1 MTAPRAERGGQQP
14 SRRPVERPGQ
24 RLSQRP
30 SLQPT
35 EQPVELQS
43 AVRLVGVRLRVETP
57 SAVAVLLP
65 GSGPIDRDGDA
76 RGLALGIQRQLADGL
91 AERGIE
97 SVRWDKRGV
106 GKSEGEFLPTGFDDL
121 LDDALAIVDD
131 ALAGELPV
139 IVIGHS
145 EGASVAT
152 RIAARRPA
160 IAGFVMLSGS
170 ARSGLEV
177 LRWQSRA
184 IAADVPGVVRGLLRL
199 LRTDVEQQTEKN
211 RQRLLRTTGD
221 VERVGGARM
230 NARWFREFM
239 VYDPR
244 ADLDAAVAPLLAITG
259 TFDLQS
265 PPEDLAVIGART
277 GGPTRTLAL
286 DGVSHIL
293 RTQQRPT
300 LRTYRADARR
310 PIDDRVVAVIAA
322 WWNELSEAPPR

>member
-1 MTAPRAERGGQQP
+1 MAMADEQRFEHRG
-14 SRRPVERPGQ
+14 
-24 RLSQRP
+24 
-30 SLQPT
+30 
-35 EQPVELQS
+35 
-43 AVRLVGVRLRVETP
+43 AVRLVGVRRRVETP

-76 RGLALGIQRQLADGL
+76 RGLALGIQRQLAQGL

-106 GKSEGEFLPTGFDDL
+106 GESGGEFLPTGFDDL

-131 ALAGELPV
+131 SLDGELPV

-145 EGASVAT
+145 EGASVAA
-152 RIAARRPA
+152 RLAARRPA

-184 IAADVPGVVRGLLRL
+184 IAADVPAVVRGLLRL

-221 VERVGGARM
+221 VARIGGARV

-239 VYDPR
+239 AYDPR
-244 ADLDAAVAPLLAITG
+244 ADLDAAPSPLLAITG

-265 PPEDLAVIGART
+265 PPEDLAVIAARA
-277 GGPTRTLAL
+277 GGSTRTVAL
-286 DGVSHIL
+286 DAVSHIL
-293 RTQQRPT
+293 RTQLRPT

-310 PIDDRVVAVIAA
+310 PIDERIVSIIAA
-322 WWNELSEAPPR
+322 WWNEVSEAALR

>member
-1 MTAPRAERGGQQP
+1 MTAAVDEHVEHRG
-14 SRRPVERPGQ
+14 
-24 RLSQRP
+24 
-30 SLQPT
+30 
-35 EQPVELQS
+35 
-43 AVRLVGVRLRVETP
+43 AVRLVGVRRRVEAP
-57 SAVAVLLP
+57 VALAVLLP
-65 GSGPIDRDGDA
+65 GSGPIDRNGDA
-76 RGLALGIQRQLADGL
+76 RGLAVGIQRQLATGL

-106 GKSEGEFLPTGFDDL
+106 GESEGEFLTTGFDDL
-121 LDDALAIVDD
+121 LDDALAIVDE
-131 ALAGELPV
+131 ALGGELPV

-145 EGASVAT
+145 EGASVAA
-152 RIAARRPA
+152 RVAARRPSV
-160 IAGFVMLSGS
+160 AGVVMLSGS

-211 RQRLLRTTGD
+211 RQRLLRTTSD
-221 VERVGGARM
+221 AERIGGARV

-239 VYDPR
+239 AYDPR
-244 ADLDAAVAPLLAITG
+244 ADLDAAPAPVLAITG

-265 PPEDLAVIGART
+265 PPEDLAVIAART

-293 RTQQRPT
+293 RSQPRPT

-310 PIDDRVVAVIAA
+310 PIDERIVAIIAA
-322 WWNELSEAPPR
+322 WWSEISETAPQ

>member
-1 MTAPRAERGGQQP
+1 MSA
-14 SRRPVERPGQ
+14 
-24 RLSQRP
+24 
-30 SLQPT
+30 
-35 EQPVELQS
+35 EQPFVHRG
-43 AVRLVGVRLRVETP
+43 AVRLVGVRRRVETP
-57 SAVAVLLP
+57 TAVAVLLP

-76 RGLALGIQRQLADGL
+76 RGLALGIQRQLAQGL

-97 SVRWDKRGV
+97 SVRWDKQGV
-106 GKSEGEFLPTGFDDL
+106 GESEGEFLTTGFDDL

-131 ALAGELPV
+131 VLQGELPV

-145 EGASVAT
+145 EGALVAA
-152 RIAARRPA
+152 RVAARRPA
-160 IAGFVMLSGS
+160 IAGVVMLSGS

-199 LRTDVEQQTEKN
+199 LRTDIEQQTEKN

-221 VERVGGARM
+221 VERIGGARM

-239 VYDPR
+239 AYDPR
-244 ADLDAAVAPLLAITG
+244 ADLDAAPAPLLAITG
-259 TFDLQS
+259 SFDLQA
-265 PPEDLAVIGART
+265 PPEDLAVIATRT

-286 DGVSHIL
+286 DGVSHLL
-293 RTQQRPT
+293 RTQPRPT

-310 PIDDRVVAVIAA
+310 PIDERVVAIIAA
-322 WWNELSEAPPR
+322 WWNELGEADSR

>member
-1 MTAPRAERGGQQP
+1 MTAVVDEHVEHRG
-14 SRRPVERPGQ
+14 
-24 RLSQRP
+24 
-30 SLQPT
+30 
-35 EQPVELQS
+35 
-43 AVRLVGVRLRVETP
+43 AVRLVGVRRRVEAP
-57 SAVAVLLP
+57 VALAVLLP
-65 GSGPIDRDGDA
+65 GSGPIDRNGDA
-76 RGLALGIQRQLADGL
+76 RGLAVGIQRQLATGL

-106 GKSEGEFLPTGFDDL
+106 GESEGEFLTTGFDDL
-121 LDDALAIVDD
+121 LDDALAIVDE
-131 ALAGELPV
+131 ALGGELPV

-145 EGASVAT
+145 EGASVAA
-152 RIAARRPA
+152 RVAARRPSV
-160 IAGFVMLSGS
+160 AGVVMLSGS

-184 IAADVPGVVRGLLRL
+184 IAADVPRVVRGLLRL

-211 RQRLLRTTGD
+211 RQRLLRTTSD
-221 VERVGGARM
+221 AERIGGARV

-239 VYDPR
+239 AYDPR
-244 ADLDAAVAPLLAITG
+244 ADLDAAPAPVLAITG

-265 PPEDLAVIGART
+265 PPEDLAVIAART

-293 RTQQRPT
+293 RSQPRPT

-310 PIDDRVVAVIAA
+310 PIDERIVAIIAA
-322 WWNELSEAPPR
+322 WWSEISATVPQ

>member
-1 MTAPRAERGGQQP
+1 MTTTA
-14 SRRPVERPGQ
+14 V
-24 RLSQRP
+24 
-30 SLQPT
+30 
-35 EQPVELQS
+35 EQPFEHRC
-43 AVRLVGVRLRVETP
+43 AVRLVGVRRRVETP
-57 SAVAVLLP
+57 SALAVLLP

-76 RGLALGIQRQLADGL
+76 RGLALSIQRQLAEGL

-106 GKSEGEFLPTGFDDL
+106 GESEGEFLTTGFDDL
-121 LDDALAIVDD
+121 LADALAVVDD
-131 ALAGELPV
+131 VLGGELPV

-145 EGASVAT
+145 EGASVAA

-184 IAADVPGVVRGLLRL
+184 IAADVPGLVRGLLRL

-221 VERVGGARM
+221 VARIGGARV

-239 VYDPR
+239 AYDPR
-244 ADLDAAVAPLLAITG
+244 ADLDAAPSPLLAITG

-265 PPEDLAVIGART
+265 PPEDLAVIAART
-277 GGPTRTLAL
+277 GGPTRTIAL
-286 DGVSHIL
+286 EGVSHIL
-293 RTQQRPT
+293 RTQPRPT

-310 PIDDRVVAVIAA
+310 PIDERVVAIIAA
-322 WWNELSEAPPR
+322 WWNEISESALR

>member
-1 MTAPRAERGGQQP
+1 MT
-14 SRRPVERPGQ
+14 SSVEQLFEHDG
-24 RLSQRP
+24 
-30 SLQPT
+30 
-35 EQPVELQS
+35 
-43 AVRLVGVRLRVETP
+43 AVRLVGARRRVEAP

-76 RGLALGIQRQLADGL
+76 RGLGLGIQRQLAQGL

-106 GKSEGEFLPTGFDDL
+106 GASEGEFLATGFDDL
-121 LDDALAIVDD
+121 LDDALGIVDEQ
-131 ALAGELPV
+131 LGGKLPV

-145 EGASVAT
+145 EGAFVAA
-152 RIAARRPA
+152 RVAARRPA
-160 IAGFVMLSGS
+160 VAGVVMLSGS

-184 IAADVPGVVRGLLRL
+184 VAADVPGIVRGLLRL

-221 VERVGGARM
+221 VERIGGARV

-239 VYDPR
+239 AYDPR
-244 ADLDAAVAPLLAITG
+244 ADVDAFDGPLLAITG
-259 TFDLQS
+259 TLDLQS
-265 PPEDLAVIGART
+265 PPEDLDVIRSRA
-277 GGPTRTLAL
+277 GGSTHTVAL

-293 RTQQRPT
+293 RAQSRPT

-310 PIDDRVVAVIAA
+310 PIDERVVALIAA
-322 WWNELSEAPPR
+322 WWNEVSEAAPR

>member
-1 MTAPRAERGGQQP
+1 MTAAVDEHVEHRG
-14 SRRPVERPGQ
+14 
-24 RLSQRP
+24 
-30 SLQPT
+30 
-35 EQPVELQS
+35 
-43 AVRLVGVRLRVETP
+43 AVRLVGVRRRVEAP
-57 SAVAVLLP
+57 VALAVLLP

-76 RGLALGIQRQLADGL
+76 RGLAVGIQRQLAMGL

-106 GKSEGEFLPTGFDDL
+106 GESEGEFLTTGFDDL
-121 LDDALAIVDD
+121 LDDALAIVDE
-131 ALAGELPV
+131 ALGGELPV

-145 EGASVAT
+145 EGASVAA
-152 RIAARRPA
+152 RVAARRPSV
-160 IAGFVMLSGS
+160 AGVVMLSGS

-221 VERVGGARM
+221 AERIGGARV

-239 VYDPR
+239 AYDPR
-244 ADLDAAVAPLLAITG
+244 ADLDAAPAPVLAITG

-265 PPEDLAVIGART
+265 PPEDLAVIAART

-293 RTQQRPT
+293 RSQPRPT

-310 PIDDRVVAVIAA
+310 PIDERIVAIIAA
-322 WWNELSEAPPR
+322 WWSEISETAPQ

>member
-1 MTAPRAERGGQQP
+1 MTTTA
-14 SRRPVERPGQ
+14 V
-24 RLSQRP
+24 
-30 SLQPT
+30 
-35 EQPVELQS
+35 EQPFEHHG
-43 AVRLVGVRLRVETP
+43 AVRLVGARRRVETP
-57 SAVAVLLP
+57 SALAVLLP

-76 RGLALGIQRQLADGL
+76 RGLALSIQRQLAEGL

-106 GKSEGEFLPTGFDDL
+106 GESEGEFLTTGFDDL
-121 LDDALAIVDD
+121 LADALAVVDD
-131 ALAGELPV
+131 VLGGELPV

-145 EGASVAT
+145 EGASVAA

-170 ARSGLEV
+170 SRSGLEV

-184 IAADVPGVVRGLLRL
+184 IAADVPGLVRGLLRL

-221 VERVGGARM
+221 VARIGGARV

-239 VYDPR
+239 AYDPR
-244 ADLDAAVAPLLAITG
+244 ADLDAAPSPLLAITG

-265 PPEDLAVIGART
+265 PPEDLAVIAART
-277 GGPTRTLAL
+277 GGLTRTIAL
-286 DGVSHIL
+286 EGVSHIL
-293 RTQQRPT
+293 RTQPRPT

-310 PIDDRVVAVIAA
+310 PIDERVVAIIAA
-322 WWNELSEAPPR
+322 WWNEISESALR

>member
-1 MTAPRAERGGQQP
+1 MTTVPA
-14 SRRPVERPGQ
+14 
-24 RLSQRP
+24 
-30 SLQPT
+30 
-35 EQPVELQS
+35 EQPFVHHGE
-43 AVRLVGVRLRVETP
+43 VRLVGVRRRVETP

-76 RGLALGIQRQLADGL
+76 RGLALGIQRQLAQGL

-106 GKSEGEFLPTGFDDL
+106 GESEGEFLSTGFDDL

-131 ALAGELPV
+131 VLQGELPV

-145 EGASVAT
+145 EGAAVAA
-152 RIAARRPA
+152 RIAAHRPA
-160 IAGFVMLSGS
+160 VAGFVMLSGS

-221 VERVGGARM
+221 VERIGGARM

-239 VYDPR
+239 AYDPR
-244 ADLDAAVAPLLAITG
+244 ADLDAAPSPLLAITG

-265 PPEDLAVIGART
+265 PPEDLAAIATRT

-293 RTQQRPT
+293 RTQQQPT
-300 LRTYRADARR
+300 MRTYRADAQR
-310 PIDDRVVAVIAA
+310 PIDERVVAIIAA
-322 WWNELSEAPPR
+322 WWNELGEAARQ